1 MKTMILFLLVF
12 CAFSLNAQNKQETK
26 TQKEKKM
33 NYKQLTEFEH
43 YVIIEKGTERPYT
56 GKYYDFKG
64 KGIYVCKQCQ
74 APLYRS
80 SDKFDSHCGWP
91 SFDDEIEGAVLKSVD
106 ADGRRTEITCVNCG
120 GHLGHVFYGEGFT
133 DKDTRHCV
141 NSVSIEFIP
150 ADDTKKG
157 EQ

>member
-1 MKTMILFLLVF
+1 MILFLMVF

-26 TQKEKKM
+26 TQKEKEM

-106 ADGRRTEITCVNCG
+106 ADGRRTEITCANCG